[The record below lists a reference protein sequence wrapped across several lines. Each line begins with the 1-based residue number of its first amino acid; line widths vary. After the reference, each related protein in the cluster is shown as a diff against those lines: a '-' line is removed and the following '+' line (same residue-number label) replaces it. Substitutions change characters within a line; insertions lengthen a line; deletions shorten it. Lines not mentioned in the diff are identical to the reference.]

1 MIKGRLVFPL
11 LSPENWGERKKEKE
25 EKSFGRSEHTH
36 THNSP
41 AKHFPTGESQNLSIS
56 VSGLQRI
63 SQSDYL
69 DALKL

>member
-36 THNSP
+36 TQQPGQTFSNRRV
-41 AKHFPTGESQNLSIS
+41 AKSVDLRLWTTKNFP
-56 VSGLQRI
+56 VGLFRC
-63 SQSDYL
+63 S
-69 DALKL
+69 